1 MKTGMKSRLG
11 LGFMAALAAL
21 SISQANTN
29 VDNNRDV
36 IFNGHFS
43 RGGNHGTPWYFTT
56 NPNRKRKVNK
66 LRLSHNAKL
75 KRRRAA

>member
-21 SISQANTN
+21 TMTQPLTAGT
-29 VDNNRDV
+29 NNRDV
-36 IFNGHFS
+36 IFNSSLSGGVN
-43 RGGNHGTPWYFTT
+43 RGSLWYFTR